1 MKSKLYFIGTLIL
14 AVAYF
19 LDVFIGMFMIQKE
32 FTSTNDEVNK
42 GGKVFNGDSRISN
55 ILEESYI
62 IIEIVLLAIMVV
74 EDVSKLALCTRL
86 TTKKVLNKI
95 QN

>member
-14 AVAYF
+14 AIAYF

-32 FTSTNDEVNK
+32 YTPIEDESP
-42 GGKVFNGDSRISN
+42 GKVFNGHLRLSE
-55 ILEESYI
+55 ILDKSYI
-62 IIEIVLLAIMVV
+62 IIEIVLLAIMVI

-86 TTKKVLNKI
+86 TTKRVIILLHF
-95 QN
+95 